1 MEGFLWRV
9 VLSAAGMHRVDRD
22 NVHDMAWSFVRLV
35 VCVWGVH
42 TNVCCNPCSVG
53 SVRLPYRVTVDV
65 RGERWVRIGI
75 GIGLCV
81 DLMCGYRPV
90 SCADPDGIAIYINL
104 TRVTGFPIGHARR
117 VPRRHDG
124 RCATS
129 RTEHDARRQPHR
141 ARSDPGGPRDV
152 RRGHRRGPRRITRRR
167 SRSVISA
174 SIAQHTRNN
183 NGTKLPHAM
192 GAGAGRRAA
201 SARACA
207 PSSAAFLTAAILNF
221 RRLPPYI
228 AILSDPA
235 VCIKHRTSAS
245 CATPPCCPKRHDR
258 QEPDSPC
265 ACPFFLRSDSHP
277 PLPPEPAEHA
287 F

>member
-81 DLMCGYRPV
+81 RPDVRISTCLLCGPGRYRY
-90 SCADPDGIAIYINL
+90 IYI
-104 TRVTGFPIGHARR
+104 P
-117 VPRRHDG
+117 
-124 RCATS
+124 
-129 RTEHDARRQPHR
+129 
-141 ARSDPGGPRDV
+141 DPGDGVPDRTRSSRAATTRWSMRHVTDRTRRAAAATIIERDPIPAARGTCGL

-174 SIAQHTRNN
+174 SIGGSRN
-183 NGTKLPHAM
+183 THVTTTERSCPTQWVPVRV
-192 GAGAGRRAA
+192 AG
-201 SARACA
+201 
-207 PSSAAFLTAAILNF
+207 
-221 RRLPPYI
+221 PP
-228 AILSDPA
+228 
-235 VCIKHRTSAS
+235 R
-245 CATPPCCPKRHDR
+245 
-258 QEPDSPC
+258 
-265 ACPFFLRSDSHP
+265 
-277 PLPPEPAEHA
+277 PEPAPPLVRH

>member
-1 MEGFLWRV
+1 MLRRHRSCVGGLLGMEGCLWRV

-35 VCVWGVH
+35 VCVGGVH

-90 SCADPDGIAIYINL
+90 SCADGIAIYKPDPG
-104 TRVTGFPIGHARR
+104 VTGFPIGHARR

-129 RTEHDARRQPHR
+129 RTEHRRAAAATHR
-141 ARSDPGGPRDV
+141 ARSDPGGPGRAEGAPPRAEANYSTPLV
-152 RRGHRRGPRRITRRR
+152 RLSPLR
-167 SRSVISA
+167 SRNTHVSE
-174 SIAQHTRNN
+174 RNMKQQRN
-183 NGTKLPHAM
+183 EAAPRNGCRCGSP
-192 GAGAGRRAA
+192 GRLG
-201 SARACA
+201 
-207 PSSAAFLTAAILNF
+207 PS
-221 RRLPPYI
+221 
-228 AILSDPA
+228 
-235 VCIKHRTSAS
+235 
-245 CATPPCCPKRHDR
+245 
-258 QEPDSPC
+258 
-265 ACPFFLRSDSHP
+265 LR
-277 PLPPEPAEHA
+277 PL
-287 F
+287 